1 MGSNRRNALNI
12 LKGEKE
18 ILQYYLTFT
27 ESNIVLLDMDE
38 ASFTIATAAASTEN
52 SYASTVLSE
61 LMRKK
66 PRQRRF
72 LLRHMGRDMICG
84 TKHGRR
90 RAKITPIADPDG
102 IDGAH
107 ANGVDGTG

>member
-61 LMRKK
+61 LIRKK
-66 PRQRRF
+66 LYVKR
-72 LLRHMGRDMICG
+72 LKM
-84 TKHGRR
+84 
-90 RAKITPIADPDG
+90 KI
-102 IDGAH
+102 
-107 ANGVDGTG
+107 